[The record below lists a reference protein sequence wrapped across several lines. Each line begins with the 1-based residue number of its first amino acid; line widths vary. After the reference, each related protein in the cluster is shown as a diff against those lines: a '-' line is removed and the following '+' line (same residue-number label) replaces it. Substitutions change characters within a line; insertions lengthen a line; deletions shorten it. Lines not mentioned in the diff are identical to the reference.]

1 MRNPHACLALCAGIW
16 LAACAPIEN
25 ASRLITD
32 PAVPAELV
40 DARDYR
46 VTQLEVRVPRELTV
60 SEANLYYPLADIVWR
75 EDPFGDRY
83 DQVEAI
89 LRPAA
94 ERATGGLAGQRPVG
108 VAIELVRFHALSEK
122 ARFSVGGVHSVHFR
136 MSILDPDTGAEIEPT
151 RLVIADLEAYGG
163 ERAMAAVREGR
174 TQKARISNHLAG
186 VIQHQLI
193 APIKIVSSD
202 PL

>member
-1 MRNPHACLALCAGIW
+1 MTRTFGYMTLFAGLW
-16 LAACAPIEN
+16 LAACAPVET

-32 PAVPAELV
+32 PPVPAEIV
-40 DARDYR
+40 EARDYR
-46 VTQLEVRVPRELTV
+46 VTRLDVRVPRELTV

-83 DQVEAI
+83 EQIEAI

-122 ARFSVGGVHSVHFR
+122 ARFTVGGVHSLQFR
-136 MSILDPDTGAEIEPT
+136 LSVFDPQTGAEIEPT

-163 ERAMAAVREGR
+163 EEAMAAVREGR
-174 TQKARISNHLAG
+174 TQKVRISNHLAG
-186 VIQHQLI
+186 VIQHELI
-193 APIKIVSSD
+193 APITIVSSD
-202 PL
+202 PV